1 MDELT
6 RRNVLGSAALLGGW
20 LMLSPRSGAAQT
32 AASQPTPPPASDGS
46 GPWKLSDLQ
55 YGFADLEPHIDAQ
68 TVKLHHDVHH
78 AGYVRAA
85 NQTLM
90 ALEAVRRT
98 GGDEIRHVRA
108 LTDTLTFNLAG
119 HALHEVYWS
128 NMKKDGGGD
137 PAADSEIGRMIKRDF
152 GTIEGFYGQFQ
163 ASAAQV
169 QGSGW
174 GLLVYDPLAQRLLV
188 MQAEKHQNSAGWG
201 VVPLLVIDVWEH
213 AYYLKYQNL
222 RTSYIRAFM
231 NVINWANVDERL
243 RKCLGAI
250 A

>member
-1 MDELT
+1 MHDFT
-6 RRNVLGSAALLGGW
+6 RRDVLGSAALLGGW
-20 LMLSPRSGAAQT
+20 LMVSPTGGLAQT
-32 AASQPTPPPASDGS
+32 AASQPATATPVGGD
-46 GPWKLSDLQ
+46 GPWKLSDLP
-55 YGFADLEPHIDAQ
+55 YGLADLEPHIDAQ

-90 ALEAVRRT
+90 ALDAVRRT

-108 LTDTLTFNLAG
+108 LTDALTFNLAG

-137 PAADSEIGRMIKRDF
+137 PPADSEIAKLLKRDF
-152 GTIEGFYGQFQ
+152 GTLEGFYGQFQ
-163 ASAAQV
+163 AAAAQV

-174 GLLVYDPLAQRLLV
+174 GLLVYDPLARRLLV
-188 MQAEKHQNSAGWG
+188 MQAEKHQNSGGWG
-201 VVPLLVIDVWEH
+201 VVPLLTLDVWEH

-231 NVINWANVDERL
+231 NVINWASVDERL
-243 RKCLGAI
+243 KKCLVPSV
-250 A
+250 